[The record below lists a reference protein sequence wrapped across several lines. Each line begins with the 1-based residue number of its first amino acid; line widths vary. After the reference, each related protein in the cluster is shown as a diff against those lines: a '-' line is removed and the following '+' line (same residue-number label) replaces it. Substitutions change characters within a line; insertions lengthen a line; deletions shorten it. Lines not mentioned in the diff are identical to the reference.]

1 MEIVRRK
8 PGQRTFEVLPLR
20 WVVERILAWITRF
33 RRLAWNCERT
43 LVHSKDMVMWAMIG
57 LMARRLAPAPAAAEM
72 TFVKHVLRSSRRRGA
87 WNGQRVVLGTGEPLR
102 PVFARGACL
111 RLVPS

>member
-33 RRLAWNCERT
+33 RRLAWDYERT
-43 LVHSKDMVMWAMIG
+43 LVHSEAMVMWAMIG
-57 LMARRLAPAPAAAEM
+57 LMARRLTPAPRSPALAAEWPLSN
-72 TFVKHVLRSSRRRGA
+72 TF
-87 WNGQRVVLGTGEPLR
+87 
-102 PVFARGACL
+102 
-111 RLVPS
+111 

>member
-8 PGQRTFEVLPLR
+8 PGQRTFEVLPRR

-33 RRLAWNCERT
+33 RRLAWDCERT

-57 LMARRLAPAPAAAEM
+57 LMARRLAS
-72 TFVKHVLRSSRRRGA
+72 RSSGNDLCQTRSKNLPA
-87 WNGQRVVLGTGEPLR
+87 
-102 PVFARGACL
+102 
-111 RLVPS
+111 